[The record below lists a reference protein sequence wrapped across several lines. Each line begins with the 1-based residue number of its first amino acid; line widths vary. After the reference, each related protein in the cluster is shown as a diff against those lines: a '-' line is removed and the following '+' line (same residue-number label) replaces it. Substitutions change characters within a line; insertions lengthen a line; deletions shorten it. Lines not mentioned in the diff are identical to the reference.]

1 MRLGRL
7 ERLLAMVVFSVSC
20 VAARAQI
27 EPAIMLHSAP
37 AANDNLGVSIDVD
50 RDTMIVGAYN
60 YDPAGKL
67 NAGAAIVFRW
77 AGTAWVEEARLVA
90 ADGFA
95 SDQFGRSVSISGNTA
110 VVGAVGAD
118 LPGKNNA
125 GAIYVFQRSG
135 TTWTQVTKLTA
146 SDSAAGDQLG
156 VSVDFDGDTILSG
169 APTKTGTAGSA
180 QGAAYVFTR
189 TAGVWSQQ
197 AKLLDSIG
205 ASGDQFGA
213 SVALQGDTCVVA
225 SPFDDVTLTDR
236 GSASVFT
243 RSSGLWTK
251 RTTLNP
257 GDGLAFDNFGN
268 CVAIDNGTI
277 VVGASSHDLTT
288 NGNQG
293 AIYVFTGSGAT
304 WLQQSKLTRPS
315 PAGNDFFPT
324 SIAIQGDTVVAGFQ
338 SFDGIVGANQGA
350 GVYFSRAGTIWTSG
364 QFFQPNE
371 TQAGAL
377 IGSSVTISD
386 QFVGIGSFSYSKTA
400 TGQGAAF
407 AFRRVSGGEPSR
419 ALTIAPP
426 TPEADAN
433 FGNRMASDGTRLVVG
448 VPNENAGGQT
458 DAGAVYIY
466 RVQDESIILE
476 QRITPNDPF
485 AGKKFGSS
493 LAIDGTSVIVG
504 AVEDT
509 GTGTGV
515 GSAYVF
521 TFNGSTWS
529 QQAKLVA
536 SDGTASDR
544 FGYSVAISG
553 DRAVVGAPYEDI
565 VISSVNQGDA
575 GAAYFFTRSG
585 TTWTQTS
592 KAFYS
597 AASFQDFF
605 GWSVAIDG
613 DVAFLGAPNYDTTAS
628 INQNRGAVFFY
639 KWNGTSWAYDALKSF
654 TGTIDSEQLGS
665 VLSMRTGL
673 LGVSSPGDDFV
684 GFWEW
689 TGTNVVFRGSVS
701 SVDSSFGNALS
712 VQADTVVV
720 GMPGY
725 GGNGGMVTRYTR
737 SGSSITSAASHFPG
751 TVDASD
757 NLGEAVGYAGG
768 MIFAGGGGIAIGSAN
783 NCGGVRR
790 LQFGP
795 RYDPFPLNTSNS
807 VRYSSLA
814 SMLSSVPSQENDLVS
829 ELGPLAR
836 SGGFSFGA
844 TRATLNVPVAPFMA
858 SVHTVTLTDGSEL
871 STSNSDMRLWNRT
884 SVPAGALAT
893 IRAGTLLLD
902 LPSSLDISAGAS
914 LVVTP
919 TVATFAGST
928 TMLPGSLLNANF
940 LENRGSL
947 ANFGGVVS
955 TSSLNNTAGAT
966 VSGYGDYAIAVTNAG
981 LFDVDADTQIA
992 GNFSNLAGG
1001 TITVFNGT
1009 LTILGTLTNNGTIIG
1024 DVQGIRSPNSAAADP
1039 LGLYAAPVFGPRAV
1053 QSIYAKGGISMDA
1066 SARLSPSTGSIIKTA
1081 GNFDCA
1087 IASNLNFD
1095 MVGRTLQ
1102 LTARGPQTLE
1112 AMSMDR
1118 GSSLDNLNPSL
1129 PGSFPIGTLRIGP
1142 AQADVTIVDTRDNDG
1157 LGQTVCEAVYVDT
1170 LIIDAGTT
1178 LNVPC
1183 GKVYYKTLVSNG
1195 TILSPLNV
1203 VPLRGPCPADFNQDG
1218 FLTFEDFD
1226 AFVAA
1231 FEAGQAAADFNADG
1245 FLTFED
1251 FDAFV
1256 AAFEAGC

>member
-1 MRLGRL
+1 MRVARL
-7 ERLLAMVVFSVSC
+7 VAALVVSLTFA
-20 VAARAQI
+20 AARAQI
-27 EPAIMLHSAP
+27 EPAIMLQSSP
-37 AANDNLGVSIDVD
+37 AVNDSLGVSIDVD
-50 RDTMIVGAYN
+50 RDTMIVGSYN
-60 YDPAGKL
+60 YDPAGKA
-67 NAGAAIVFRW
+67 NAGAAVVFRW
-77 AGTAWVEEARLVA
+77 AGASWVEEARLVA
-90 ADGFA
+90 ADGLA
-95 SDQFGRSVSISGNTA
+95 SDQFGRSVAISGNTA
-110 VVGAVGAD
+110 VVGSIGAD
-118 LPGKNNA
+118 LPGKSNA

-135 TTWTQVTKLTA
+135 TAWTQVAKLTA
-146 SDSAAGDQLG
+146 SDSAASDQLG
-156 VSVDFDGDTILSG
+156 VSVDIDGDTVLAG
-169 APTKTGTAGSA
+169 APTKTGTAGAS

-197 AKLLDSIG
+197 AKLLDNVG
-205 ASGDQFGA
+205 AATDQFGS
-213 SVALQGDTCVVA
+213 SVALQGDTCVVGA
-225 SPFDDVTLTDR
+225 PFDDVTLTDR
-236 GSASVFT
+236 GSAQVFT
-243 RSSGLWTK
+243 RTSGVWTK

-257 GDGLAFDNFGN
+257 GDGLAFDSFGN

-277 VVGASSHDLTT
+277 VVGASGHDLTT

-293 AIYVFTGSGAT
+293 AIYVYTGSGAT

-315 PAGNDFFPT
+315 PAVSDFFPT
-324 SIAIQGDTVVAGFQ
+324 SIGIQGDTVVAGLQ
-338 SFDGIVGANQGA
+338 TFDGIVGANQGA

-364 QFFQPNE
+364 QFFQPGE
-371 TQAGAL
+371 AQAGAL
-377 IGSSVTISD
+377 IGTSVAISD
-386 QFVGIGSFSYSKTA
+386 QFIGIGSFSYSKTA

-419 ALTIAPP
+419 AITIAPP

-448 VPNENAGGQT
+448 APNENAGGLT
-458 DAGAVYIY
+458 DSGAVYIY

-476 QRITPNDPF
+476 QRIVPSDPF

-493 LAIDGTSVIVG
+493 LAIDGTSVLVG
-504 AVEDT
+504 AIEDS
-509 GTGTGV
+509 GTGSGI

-536 SDGTASDR
+536 SDGTALDR
-544 FGYSVAISG
+544 FGYSVALSG
-553 DRAVVGAPYEDI
+553 DRALIGAPYEDI
-565 VISSVNQGDA
+565 VVSAVNQPDA
-575 GAAYFFTRSG
+575 GAAYFFARSG
-585 TTWTQTS
+585 TTWTQNS
-592 KAFYS
+592 KVFYS
-597 AASFQDFF
+597 AASVQDLF
-605 GWSVAIDG
+605 GSSVAIDG
-613 DVAFLGAPNYDTTAS
+613 DAAFIGVPNYDTTTNL
-628 INQNRGAVFFY
+628 NQNRGAALFY
-639 KWNGTSWAYDALKSF
+639 RWSGTAWAYDAAKSF
-654 TGTIDSEQLGS
+654 AGTVDAGQLGS

-673 LGVSSPGDDFV
+673 LGVSIPGTKV
-684 GFWEW
+684 VEFWEW
-689 TGTNVVFRGSVS
+689 NGTTVVSRGSVS
-701 SVDSSFGNALS
+701 NVEPSFGSSLS
-712 VQADTVVV
+712 VQSDVVLV

-725 GGNGGMVTRYTR
+725 GGGGMVTRYSR
-737 SGSSITSAASHFPG
+737 SGSTVSTPQSCFPSA
-751 TVDASD
+751 VDASD

-768 MIFAGGGGIAIGSAN
+768 MVFAGGGGITLSGAN
-783 NCGGVRR
+783 NSGGVRR
-790 LQFGP
+790 LQPGA
-795 RYDPFPLNTSNS
+795 RYDTFPLNTSNS
-807 VRYSSLA
+807 VRYTSMS
-814 SMLSSVPSQENDLVS
+814 SMLSAAGLDNDLVA
-829 ELGPLAR
+829 ELAPLAR
-836 SGGFSFGA
+836 AGGFSFGS
-844 TRATLNVPVAPFMA
+844 TRATLSVPVVPFAP
-858 SVHTVTLTDGSEL
+858 STHTITLTNGSEL
-871 STSNSDMRLWNRT
+871 STATSDMRLWNRT
-884 SVPAGALAT
+884 SVPAGASAT

-919 TVATFAGST
+919 AVATFAGTT
-928 TMLPGSLLNANF
+928 TMLPGSLLNTNL

-955 TSSLNNTAGAT
+955 TSGLFNIAGAT

-981 LFDVDADTQIA
+981 LFDVDADTQVA
-992 GNFSNLAGG
+992 GSFTNLTGG
-1001 TITVFNGT
+1001 TVTVFNGT
-1009 LTILGTLTNNGTIIG
+1009 LSILGTLTNHGTIIG
-1024 DVQGIRSPNSAAADP
+1024 DVQAARSSNSAAADP
-1039 LGLYAAPVFGPRAV
+1039 LGLYAAPAFGPRAV
-1053 QSIYAKGGISMDA
+1053 ESIYAKGGITMA
-1066 SARLSPSTGSIIKTA
+1066 SDARLSPSTGGVIKTA

-1087 IASNLNFD
+1087 ITSNVNFD
-1095 MVGRTLQ
+1095 MLGRTLQ

-1142 AQADVTIVDTRDNDG
+1142 AQANVTIVDARDNDG
-1157 LGQTVCEAVYVDT
+1157 LGQSVCEAVYVDT

-1226 AFVAA
+1226 AFVGA
-1231 FEAGQAAADFNADG
+1231 FEAGDAPADFNADG